1 MVSEAQRLAQTLEVD
16 NAAFLQGDAERL
28 PFAPHTFDIVTCKLA
43 FHYFPHPQVALAEIR
58 RVTTPKGRV
67 VLVDRVSAEDPVKRA
82 YQNRVEKLRT
92 PAKTYV
98 YSESELVQALEAA
111 GFVIDERASY
121 TEHMDVAAWIQA
133 AGPDPETA
141 QEVLTLVTAAGDPAG
156 LQIRRE
162 GDRLMLRHQTSILL
176 ARRQ

>member
-1 MVSEAQRLAQTLEVD
+1 
-16 NAAFLQGDAERL
+16 
-28 PFAPHTFDIVTCKLA
+28 
-43 FHYFPHPQVALAEIR
+43 
-58 RVTTPKGRV
+58 
-67 VLVDRVSAEDPVKRA
+67 
-82 YQNRVEKLRT
+82 
-92 PAKTYV
+92 
-98 YSESELVQALEAA
+98 VQALEAA

-162 GDRLMLRHQTSILL
+162 EDRLMLSHQTSILV
-176 ARRQ
+176 ARRQSWGVA